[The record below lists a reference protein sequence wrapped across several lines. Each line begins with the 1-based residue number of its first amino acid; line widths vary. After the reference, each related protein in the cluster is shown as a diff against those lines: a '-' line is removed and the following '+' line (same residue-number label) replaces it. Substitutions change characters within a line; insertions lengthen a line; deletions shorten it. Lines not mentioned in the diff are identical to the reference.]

1 LVPNIYNG
9 LPFSIKIKAGHVFF
23 LLFVLGS
30 QRQKNVFDNV
40 IFY

>member
-1 LVPNIYNG
+1 M
-9 LPFSIKIKAGHVFF
+9 FFFF